1 MEIVAAP
8 AVIEVPQVLPSAPM
22 NEEKPTLR
30 QVFEAEESPLL
41 RFAHGLTGRRET
53 AEDLVQ
59 EAFLRLHAHWEEVA
73 HPKAWLYR
81 SVRNLALNHI
91 RDHKRESG
99 DEVRDA
105 ADDSRGPDGHLARL
119 EAAGAIRLLLAELRE
134 DDRALI
140 ELKYDEN
147 LKYDQISHRTGLS
160 IGNVGYKLHHALKNL
175 ADSLRRLGIE
185 SADG

>member
-30 QVFEAEESPLL
+30 QVFEVEESPLL

-99 DEVRDA
+99 DEAPDA
-105 ADDSRGPDGHLARL
+105 GGGGRGPPPPPPPRPPPGPAPRP
-119 EAAGAIRLLLAELRE
+119 RSPPR
-134 DDRALI
+134 
-140 ELKYDEN
+140 
-147 LKYDQISHRTGLS
+147 
-160 IGNVGYKLHHALKNL
+160 
-175 ADSLRRLGIE
+175 
-185 SADG
+185 